1 MQVIYNVTVSV
12 DEDVHHEWL
21 EWMQDVHIP
30 DVMKTGSFLESR
42 ISKVLAH
49 EEGGKTYAV
58 QYLCVN
64 MEMYNQYQAQFA
76 PQLQEDHTKKF
87 GTKTVAF
94 RTLLHVHKH
103 FTS

>member
-1 MQVIYNVTVSV
+1 MHVIYNVTVSV
-12 DEDVHHEWL
+12 DEDSHHEWL
-21 EWMQDVHIP
+21 EWMQEVHIP
-30 DVMKTGSFLESR
+30 DVMKTGSFVESR
-42 ISKVLAH
+42 IAKVLGH

-58 QYLCVN
+58 QYLCQN
-64 MEMYNQYQAQFA
+64 METYEHYQEHFA
-76 PQLQEDHTKKF
+76 PALQDDHSKKF